1 MLITDADK
9 YNETE
14 SRAREAQIPELHN
27 FKQFSET
34 IKAGRERQFK
44 ALVKESHGRSVEEDL
59 LDISPS
65 PDKLN
70 STATKSSLD
79 VLVTQN
85 EEEEKAGAAAAAG
98 KRKRRPTKMNDYQYG
113 TSLTLEQRRR
123 FLLGNKS
130 LCETDPTTQ
139 LLIESLLKDE

>member
-1 MLITDADK
+1 MSK

-14 SRAREAQIPELHN
+14 SRLRASQIPELHN

-44 ALVKESHGRSVEEDL
+44 ALVRESYGRSNDEKDELMDG
-59 LDISPS
+59 SPS
-65 PDKLN
+65 PSKLN
-70 STATKSSLD
+70 STNTKSSTNATG
-79 VLVTQN
+79 TQN

-98 KRKRRPTKMNDYQYG
+98 KRKRRPPMMNDELYG

-123 FLLGNKS
+123 FLLGNKN
-130 LCETDPTTQ
+130 LCETDPST
-139 LLIESLLKDE
+139 